1 VTLGFDERDR
11 ASVMRDL
18 ASPDEDVR
26 RLAVERAE
34 ALSLE
39 ASLPLLVERLGD
51 TSWRVRKAAV
61 ERLVACADTERL
73 AAALIGALADGD
85 NPGRRNGAVE
95 GLVLCGPRVVPAL
108 LAACRSPDPDVR
120 KLVVDSLAGVG
131 EVAAAD
137 TLVALLEDPDA
148 NVRAAAADALGAL
161 GAMTSAAPLLARAG
175 HEGEDPLVRF
185 SALRALGALG
195 APVTVAQLAPAL
207 DDAILRSAALDL
219 LGGEDEPEAVSV
231 LLKAL
236 AASSRSARE
245 SAMRALLRL
254 LGNVDAER
262 AAALREQIRGE
273 ALASPELVE
282 DAVEHLEEGDL
293 PTRLVLVQFLGL
305 LRCRPAV
312 LPLLRA
318 ARDEALAEVALAT
331 LGSFGLEVEACL
343 EEAWDELDSALRALA
358 CDLFGRTHGERGAL
372 LLASALESAEA
383 ELRMAAARGVARR
396 GALGALALLVRRLEL
411 VVPDDEIEAEDERGA
426 LSDAIVALAAT
437 GEEARARVDAMLQ
450 ERLGGAS
457 DDLRVALAGVLARIA
472 PPEDAPVFLQLLK
485 DPSADVR
492 RVAVEA
498 LGRLDAD
505 AAAEPLRLALA
516 DEEASVRIAA
526 AAALG
531 AGEGSEALRDLRSLA
546 DDHDPRVRA
555 TAVRGIARHLDG
567 GASPEARERARE
579 TLLTALEDHVLVAL
593 AALEALHDGGGALAS
608 AAAGALARPEPE
620 VVREAVRCVGRHGE
634 DEALDVLLPLVSHE
648 DWSVRA
654 EVIGVLAERRVLR
667 AVPAIL
673 RRLESEQDE
682 FVRGA
687 ILKALERLEG

>member
-1 VTLGFDERDR
+1 MTLGFDERDR
-11 ASVMRDL
+11 ASVIGDL

-34 ALSLE
+34 ALPLE
-39 ASLPLLVERLGD
+39 VALPLLVERLGD

-61 ERLVACADTERL
+61 ERLVACPDTERV

-95 GLVLCGPRVVPAL
+95 GLVLCGSRVVPAL
-108 LAACRSPDPDVR
+108 VAACRSPDPDVR

-131 EVAAAD
+131 EIAAAD
-137 TLVALLEDPDA
+137 TLVALLEDPDP
-148 NVRAAAADALGAL
+148 NVRAAAADALGGL
-161 GAMTSAAPLLARAG
+161 GAMASAEPLLARAR

-195 APVTVAQLAPAL
+195 APVTVEQLAPAL
-207 DDAILRSAALDL
+207 DDAILRSGALDL
-219 LGGEDEPEAVSV
+219 LGGEDEPAAVSV

-245 SAMRALLRL
+245 SAMRGLLRL
-254 LGNVDAER
+254 VASVDAER
-262 AAALREQIRGE
+262 AEALREQIRGE

-282 DAVEHLEEGDL
+282 DAVEHLAEGDL
-293 PTRLVLVQFLGL
+293 PTRLALVQFLGL
-305 LRCRPAV
+305 LRCPAAV
-312 LPLLRA
+312 LPVLCS

-331 LGSFGLEVEACL
+331 LGSFGLEVEACV
-343 EEAWDELDSALRALA
+343 EEAWGELDNALRALA
-358 CDLFGRTHGERGAL
+358 CDLFGLTRGERGAL
-372 LLASALESAEA
+372 LLASALESPEA

-396 GALGALALLVRRLEL
+396 GALGALSLLVRRLEL
-411 VVPDDEIEAEDERGA
+411 VAPDDEIEADDERAA
-426 LSDAIVALAAT
+426 LSDAIVGLAAT
-437 GEEARARVDAMLQ
+437 SEEARARVDAMLQ
-450 ERLGGAS
+450 ERLGGAPEH
-457 DDLRVALAGVLARIA
+457 LRVALAGVLARIA
-472 PPEDAPVFLQLLK
+472 PPEDAPVFLLLLK
-485 DPSADVR
+485 DPCADVR

-498 LGRLDAD
+498 LGRLDAE

-555 TAVRGIARHLDG
+555 TAVRGIARRLDG
-567 GASPEARERARE
+567 GASPVARE
-579 TLLTALEDHVLVAL
+579 TLLSALQDHVLVAL
-593 AALEALHDGGGALAS
+593 AALETLRDGGGALAS
-608 AAAGALARPEPE
+608 AAAAALARPEPE
-620 VVREAVRCVGRHGE
+620 VVREAVRCVGLHGE
-634 DEALDVLLPLVSHE
+634 GEALDALLPLVSHA

-654 EVIGVLAERRVLR
+654 EAIGVLAERRVLR

-673 RRLESEQDE
+673 RLLESERDE